1 MFSLEGHSS
10 KLHSSPPTNITEYFY
25 ALVRLQHM
33 IFLFLVDKANS
44 RTHPFLPA
52 YQFSHFPEE
61 TLHPSP
67 NKPQLWMLV
76 SQLSSHM
83 WVYSLGVIG
92 KSRKSWLRETIEM
105 TVEYIKAVAAHL
117 RCHHQ
122 VLGAVG
128 SSIGPS
134 KWAQSS

>member
-1 MFSLEGHSS
+1 MFSFEGHSS
-10 KLHSSPPTNITEYFY
+10 KLHSSPMTNTTQNFVLFCTLT
-25 ALVRLQHM
+25 AHH
-33 IFLFLVDKANS
+33 FLFPIDKASS
-44 RTHPFLPA
+44 RTTPFLPSH
-52 YQFSHFPEE
+52 QFSHPPEE

-67 NKPQLWMLV
+67 AKSQLWMLV
-76 SQLSSHM
+76 SRISSHT
-83 WVYSLGVIG
+83 WIYSLGVIG

-117 RCHHQ
+117 CCHHQ